1 MRCRPSPSD
10 SITPPGDD
18 PAKHREV
25 IVTRLAIDG
34 GTPVRTRP
42 FGGWPEFGREEE
54 ELLLQALRSGHWGS
68 LDGTF
73 VNQFEVE
80 FAALQDARHGVST
93 VNATM
98 GLAVALRALG
108 IGTGDEVIVPPYTF
122 IATASAAL
130 MLGAIPI
137 FVDVDPD
144 TLLIDPAGIDA
155 AVTSRTKAII
165 PVHHGG
171 SPVDMD
177 GVMAAA
183 RRHNLRVVEDAAQAH
198 GAAWRGRP
206 VGAIGDVGVFSFQST
221 KPINAGEGGMM
232 VTDDD
237 ELDELLW
244 SLRNVGRRR
253 GGEWYEHVRLGWNLR
268 MSEFQAAVLIAQM
281 RRMPEQQARR
291 TRAAA
296 YLNAEMS
303 KVPGVVPLKLPDG
316 VTAHSWYTY
325 HWRWLGAADG
335 GLPKNE
341 FAAALRAEGI
351 PLFAGYTPLNRNV
364 AIRDEIARL
373 GGAEPT
379 ACPNAERAEA
389 DEVLMFS
396 LPILFGSPDDLDDVV
411 RAVAKVAGARARDA
425 APVGARQ

>member
-1 MRCRPSPSD
+1 MS
-10 SITPPGDD
+10 
-18 PAKHREV
+18 
-25 IVTRLAIDG
+25 RLAVDG

-54 ELLLQALRSGHWGS
+54 VLLLEALRSGHWGS
-68 LDGTF
+68 LDGSF
-73 VNQFEVE
+73 VNRFEIE
-80 FAALQDARHGVST
+80 FAQLQDARHGIST

-98 GLAVALRALG
+98 GLAVALRALD
-108 IGTGDEVIVPPYTF
+108 IGPGDEVIVPPYTF

-137 FVDVDPD
+137 FVDVDPE

-155 AVTSRTKAII
+155 AVTSRTRAII

-183 RRHNLRVVEDAAQAH
+183 QRHGLRVVEDAAQAH

-206 VGAIGDVGVFSFQST
+206 VGAIGDIGVFSFQST

-232 VTDDD
+232 VTNDDG
-237 ELDELLW
+237 LDELLW

-281 RRMPEQQARR
+281 QRMPEQQARR
-291 TRAAA
+291 TAAA
-296 YLNAEMS
+296 AHLNNEMS
-303 KVPGVVPLKLPDG
+303 RIPGVVPLKVPDG

-335 GLPKNE
+335 GLPKMA
-341 FAAALRAEGI
+341 FAEALRAEGI
-351 PLFAGYTPLNRNV
+351 PLFHGYTPLNWNE
-364 AIRDEIARL
+364 AIRTEIVRL
-373 GGAEPT
+373 GGT
-379 ACPNAERAEA
+379 APGPCPNAERAER
-389 DEVLMFS
+389 DEVLMFA
-396 LPILFGSPDDLDDVV
+396 LPILMGTRDDLDDVV
-411 RAVAKVAGARARDA
+411 AAVAKVAAARAGDIA
-425 APVGARQ
+425 HAGVG

>member
-1 MRCRPSPSD
+1 MA
-10 SITPPGDD
+10 T
-18 PAKHREV
+18 
-25 IVTRLAIDG
+25 LAIHG
-34 GTPVRTRP
+34 GSPVRTRP
-42 FGGWPEFGREEE
+42 FGGWPVFGQEEE
-54 ELLLQALRSGHWGS
+54 DLLLEALRSGNWGS

-73 VNQFEVE
+73 VKRLEVD
-80 FAALQDARHGVST
+80 FAELQAARHAVSC

-98 GLAVALRALG
+98 GLAVALRALD
-108 IGTGDEVIVPPYTF
+108 IGVGDEVIVPPYTF

-130 MLGAIPI
+130 MLGAIPV
-137 FVDVDPD
+137 FVDVDPE

-155 AVTSRTKAII
+155 AVTARTRAIM

-183 RRHNLRVVEDAAQAH
+183 ARHGLRVVEDAAQAH

-206 VGAIGDVGVFSFQST
+206 VGAIGDIGVFSFQST

-237 ELDELLW
+237 TLDELLW
-244 SLRNVGRRR
+244 SYRNVGRRR

-281 RRMPEQQARR
+281 RRMPAQQQQR
-291 TRAAA
+291 TEAAA
-296 YLNAEMS
+296 YLSAQLRQI
-303 KVPGVVPLKLPDG
+303 PGVVPLKVPDG

-335 GLPKNE
+335 GLPKMA
-341 FAAALRAEGI
+341 FAEALRAEGI
-351 PLFAGYTPLNRNV
+351 PLFHGYTPLNRNAAV
-364 AIRDEIARL
+364 RTEIARL
-373 GGAEPT
+373 GGADPA

-389 DEVLMFS
+389 DEVLMFAM
-396 LPILFGSPDDLDDVV
+396 PILLGSREDLDDVV
-411 RAVAKVAGARARDA
+411 RAVAKVAQARA
-425 APVGARQ
+425 